1 MSANSLVALD
11 AEFLTAVVQSQLQQG
26 DREAALATLDR
37 LNAVPAGM
45 SEGAWLISL
54 RCAQLY
60 RDAGDSERAR
70 KSWSQAFDRVRNPG
84 QLDALL
90 AGSIKKGVLP
100 DTERLLAYAEGRFA
114 GNPLMLAPVAHA
126 RYTLPFEE
134 TVRLCRTALEMGA
147 VNARTLLVLGR
158 ALSRQGLA
166 EEAAQV
172 IASLRDLEPQ
182 NPRALEALIPLH
194 FKLNNWDAAQWD
206 ARELVRS
213 APTSPWVT
221 ISLPQPLSERVSG
234 RTRWS
239 MRDALSRLIPVAKRF
254 AAKWGNSPDPL
265 LRALAHGDSRPHSL
279 TVAAYAARTNFGSAK
294 ILYLTAPNR
303 AKSAPSWKYSNFD
316 ARNFGGSCPT
326 VQDIGHRCR
335 NMPIR
340 NTRSGFFR
348 GPSYCNLPTT
358 RNRTAKT
365 ARGPSGPSA
374 HRKRAIFGPGDQS
387 EGGTEL
393 GWRGNRD

>member
-1 MSANSLVALD
+1 VDPLLQSKYGARRFLLLNADARFTQELATLRARDNEIAARVISLAHKKEFGAALMLAGEVSANSLVALD

-126 RYTLPFEE
+126 RYTLGQFEE

-194 FKLNNWDAAQWD
+194 FKLNNWDAAERD
-206 ARELVRS
+206 ARELVRL
-213 APTSPWVT
+213 APTSPWGHSFLATTLKRKGLRQDALEHARRAVALDPGRET
-221 ISLPQPLSERVSG
+221 LRRQVEELAGPAPARA
-234 RTRWS
+234 RTR
-239 MRDALSRLIPVAKRF
+239 
-254 AAKWGNSPDPL
+254 
-265 LRALAHGDSRPHSL
+265 
-279 TVAAYAARTNFGSAK
+279 
-294 ILYLTAPNR
+294 
-303 AKSAPSWKYSNFD
+303 
-316 ARNFGGSCPT
+316 
-326 VQDIGHRCR
+326 
-335 NMPIR
+335 
-340 NTRSGFFR
+340 
-348 GPSYCNLPTT
+348 
-358 RNRTAKT
+358 
-365 ARGPSGPSA
+365 
-374 HRKRAIFGPGDQS
+374 
-387 EGGTEL
+387 
-393 GWRGNRD
+393 